1 MIYYFLVEKVYI
13 IRTIN
18 TPRMKS
24 KLWLFNFFGV
34 ICKSDRH
41 VCISVPNIMSRSLRD
56 PGYSKLCIVS
66 SLPSKIEDQ
75 QADVL
80 IAVSHTSTR
89 EESVSL
95 A

>member
-34 ICKSDRH
+34 ICKSNRCGAHREDL
-41 VCISVPNIMSRSLRD
+41 MSCLG
-56 PGYSKLCIVS
+56 PYV
-66 SLPSKIEDQ
+66 
-75 QADVL
+75 VL
-80 IAVSHTSTR
+80 VILNFV
-89 EESVSL
+89 L
-95 A
+95 